1 MISEFEGPIP
11 GESLTREPKSAPW
24 ERPPEIVDP
33 EEAIQ
38 MHLMHLSDPERREAV
53 ADSLQLGVD
62 VQSLVKGYLR
72 SAVANGRHTTD
83 ISYLIMPIIHEEIL
97 QIALD
102 AGLVEGEDFE
112 EGLKDKDADKK
123 KRQVEFQK
131 AKRKL
136 QKAKGSTETAQTE
149 EAFPMDSEELP
160 DDIGSGM
167 EESEPD
173 VKGFMKR
180 REKV

>member
-38 MHLMHLSDPERREAV
+38 MHLMRLNEEDRKEAI
-53 ADSLQLGVD
+53 ADALQLGVD
-62 VQSLVKGYLR
+62 VKSLTKGYLR
-72 SAVANGRHTTD
+72 SAVANGIHTVDVSMLVT
-83 ISYLIMPIIHEEIL
+83 PIIHEAIL

-102 AGLVEGEDFE
+102 AGLVAGEDFE
-112 EGLKDKDADKK
+112 EGLEDKNADKK
-123 KRQVEFQK
+123 KRQIEFQK

-136 QKAKGSTETAQTE
+136 SKTKGSVKTAQTE
-149 EAFPMDSEELP
+149 EAIPMDSEELP
-160 DDIGSGM
+160 DDNGSGM

-173 VKGFMKR
+173 TKGFMKR